1 MNLISGIGKIRL
13 KGKKELTKSKEIV
26 SIPEPP
32 VIYIPLIIGASTD
45 FEVHVKE
52 GDKVSK
58 GTKLATRKDMYV
70 PIYSPVSGIV
80 KGIEKRMHMSG
91 KVQNHLIIEND
102 FKNEEIEPFAYENPD
117 SLTPEELVGAIKE
130 IGILGLGGSGFPTYV
145 KYENAKN
152 IDTVLINAV
161 ECEPYL
167 TSDYKIMEK
176 HSEELIDGTHFL
188 MKAGRAKKGI
198 IAVKV
203 INEKLIE
210 KLKEKSEKF
219 KDIEVTAVPDAYPM
233 GWERVLI
240 RELFKKEYDRFP
252 GEIGIVVNNATTAIY
267 LSEALRDKKAIT
279 HRIVTVSGEGVKNPE
294 NVYVPIGTSVNHI
307 VSNIG
312 GYIDNAEEIVVLA
325 GGPMMGK
332 SIANDTFV
340 ITTHSNSIT
349 VLPKENIEELPCL
362 RCGLCVEYCPAKI
375 QPVQIMNLEKQKD
388 LEGVKKASA
397 SKCITCGICTFI
409 CPSKIE
415 VTDWVGKAKTRI
427 DKARKAG
434 K

>member
-32 VIYIPLIIGASTD
+32 VIYIPLIIGASTN

-70 PIYSPVSGIV
+70 PIYSPVSGTV

-117 SLTPEELVGAIKE
+117 NLTPEELVGAIKE

-210 KLKEKSEKF
+210 KLKEKSREF
-219 KDIEVTAVPDAYPM
+219 KDIEVVAVADAYPM

-397 SKCITCGICTFI
+397 NKCITCGICTFI

-427 DKARKAG
+427 EKARKAG

>member
-1 MNLISGIGKIRL
+1 MNLISGIGKIKL
-13 KGKKELTKSKEIV
+13 KGRKELTKSKEIV
-26 SIPEPP
+26 SIPAPS

-52 GDKVSK
+52 GDEIFK
-58 GTKLATRKDMYV
+58 GTKLATRKDLYV
-70 PIYSPVSGIV
+70 PIYSPVSGTV

-91 KVQNHLIIEND
+91 KVQNHLVIENNHKD
-102 FKNEEIEPFAYENPD
+102 EEIVPFSYENPD
-117 SLTPEELVGAIKE
+117 NLSPEELVAAIKE

-176 HSEELIDGTHFL
+176 HSEELVDGTNFL
-188 MKAGRAKKGI
+188 MKAGKAKKGI
-198 IAVKV
+198 IAVKI
-203 INEKLIE
+203 INDKLIE
-210 KLKEKSEKF
+210 KLKEKAAGF
-219 KDIEVTAVPDAYPM
+219 KDIEVVPVADAYPM

-267 LSEALRDKKAIT
+267 LSEALRYRKPIT
-279 HRIVTVSGEGVKNPE
+279 HRIVTISGEAVKNPE
-294 NVYVPIGTSVNHI
+294 NVYVPIGTSVDYI
-307 VSNIG
+307 IEKIG
-312 GYIDNAEEIVVLA
+312 GYLPDMEEIVVLA

-340 ITTHSNSIT
+340 INTHSNSIT
-349 VLPKENIEELPCL
+349 ILPKENLEELPCL

-375 QPVQIMNLEKQKD
+375 QPVQIMNAEKQKN
-388 LEGVKKASA
+388 LEAVTEASA
-397 SKCITCGICTFI
+397 DKCITCGICSFI

-427 DKARKAG
+427 NNARKAG

>member
-26 SIPEPP
+26 SIPEPS

-198 IAVKV
+198 IAVKI

-397 SKCITCGICTFI
+397 NKCITCGICTFI